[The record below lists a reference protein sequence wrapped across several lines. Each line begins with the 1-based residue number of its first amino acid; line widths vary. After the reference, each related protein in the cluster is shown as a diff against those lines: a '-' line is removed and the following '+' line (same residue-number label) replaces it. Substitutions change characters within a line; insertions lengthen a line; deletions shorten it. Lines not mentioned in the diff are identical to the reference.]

1 MAGSISATRRRKFLD
16 YFAADADHRSAADRT
31 PRDGDMADHAD
42 SSPRGSAGQ
51 LSGTFWELMAELSE
65 ADRWRYR
72 YDTKTGELYV
82 EDAQTLKRYFSQT
95 Q

>member
-1 MAGSISATRRRKFLD
+1 MAGSISAPRRRKLLD
-16 YFAADADHRSAADRT
+16 YFAADTDHRPTADRT
-31 PRDGDMADHAD
+31 PRDGDMADHVD
-42 SSPRGSAGQ
+42 SSPCSGAGQ
-51 LSGTFWELMAELSE
+51 LSGTFWELMADLSE
-65 ADRWRYR
+65 ADRWQYR